1 MPGRPGI
8 LTHHLIMDGAT
19 AAFLDRL
26 IALVRGNAA
35 ARWATA
41 GELLS

>member
-1 MPGRPGI
+1 
-8 LTHHLIMDGAT
+8 MDGAT

-26 IALVRGNAA
+26 IEVVRTHEA
-35 ARWATA
+35 ARWAAA